1 MNILIYPIV
10 FTVSVII
17 TILIENKLI
26 PILTKKAKQPIY
38 SEGPSWHLNK
48 SGTPTMGG
56 VAMLFST
63 TIVLSLY
70 VILTFG
76 NGNKEIAI
84 STLICLI
91 FSLGNGLIGV
101 FDDVMK
107 LLKRRNDG
115 LTPAQ
120 KLLLQG
126 LLAAIFLMAR
136 RKFLSDSSVINFSLF
151 EIDLGLLYYPISF
164 IIILGIVNCANL
176 TDGVDGLCSSVA
188 LVISAFIS
196 LAFATVSNEISVIG
210 LTLAGC
216 CIGFIYFNINPARI
230 FMGDTG
236 SLFIGAVIVS
246 LFFFIKNPLLAIP
259 FSIVYVIE
267 GISVIIQVAVYKI
280 TSRRVF
286 KMAPLHHHL
295 EKCGVSENRI
305 CIIAIIATFIS
316 SLIAFTLIKI

>member
-136 RKFLSDSSVINFSLF
+136 RKF
-151 EIDLGLLYYPISF
+151 P
-164 IIILGIVNCANL
+164 
-176 TDGVDGLCSSVA
+176 
-188 LVISAFIS
+188 
-196 LAFATVSNEISVIG
+196 
-210 LTLAGC
+210 
-216 CIGFIYFNINPARI
+216 
-230 FMGDTG
+230 
-236 SLFIGAVIVS
+236 
-246 LFFFIKNPLLAIP
+246 K
-259 FSIVYVIE
+259 
-267 GISVIIQVAVYKI
+267 K
-280 TSRRVF
+280 
-286 KMAPLHHHL
+286 
-295 EKCGVSENRI
+295 
-305 CIIAIIATFIS
+305 
-316 SLIAFTLIKI
+316 